1 MLVFV
6 NKNNVEPYYT
16 VLLAVKY
23 AGWRTKVVFYDP
35 FNRLIKMEKMWQ
47 PSNNYSKRAFYIL
60 KKSNEWI
67 KSNKWIGFDWIIN
80 EINKRNVFKRNR
92 FSSQSINL
100 AQKKYNDL
108 VVNEWNEIKSIKNI
122 EELKDV
128 AIDFHDA

>member
-6 NKNNVEPYYT
+6 NKRNVESYYT

-35 FNRLIKMEKMWQ
+35 FNSSIKIEKMWQ

-60 KKSNEWI
+60 KESNEWI

-80 EINKRNVFKRNR
+80 ELGR
-92 FSSQSINL
+92 
-100 AQKKYNDL
+100 
-108 VVNEWNEIKSIKNI
+108 
-122 EELKDV
+122 
-128 AIDFHDA
+128 